1 MNKSRIVV
9 LASTLVVGAG
19 VLTAVGA
26 LYLDPAQAA
35 VGPLPAAGLSLPADA
50 QFVMGIDVRRF
61 VASPFYTRFGD
72 EHAAAR
78 PKAFAEMEEKTG
90 INPERDVDAI
100 YIAGRKGTGGKGH
113 DGDGVVIVVGTF
125 DRYKVSRAIETSHKG
140 AASTKYNGTP
150 LYLFEE
156 KRAGHKAGAV
166 AFLDDNTL
174 VMGSRSAVEQT
185 IDVRFGGGQ
194 GLRGNAPMT
203 ALLETVRPGSTFWM
217 DGDQSVLGHMPKGI
231 PAPGGDGQSM
241 SLPPLKTVVVTGD
254 LDPVVSFEAT
264 GEASDGAA
272 AQSLADLVRGFVAL
286 ASLQAHQKPELKQLA
301 AGVSVTTDAN
311 KVRIAARFPYEVL
324 ESLRTK
330 KTARGV
336 EPATAVE
343 PAR

>member
-9 LASTLVVGAG
+9 LASTFIVGAG

-26 LYLDPAQAA
+26 LYLDPAQAS
-35 VGPLPAAGLSLPADA
+35 VGPLPAAGLALPADA

-100 YIAGRKGTGGKGH
+100 YIAGRKSAGKRG

-140 AASTKYNGTP
+140 AASTSYQGTP
-150 LYLFEE
+150 VYLFDET
-156 KRAGHKAGAV
+156 RAGRKAGAV
-166 AFLDDNTL
+166 AFLDDHTL
-174 VMGSRSAVEQT
+174 VMGSKGGVEQT
-185 IDVRFGGGQ
+185 IDAKSGAGQ
-194 GLRGNAPMT
+194 GLRGNAGMT

-217 DGDQSVLGHMPKGI
+217 VGDQSALAHMPKGI
-231 PAPGGDGQSM
+231 PAPGADGQGM
-241 SLPPLKTVVVTGD
+241 NLPPLKTVVVTGD
-254 LDPVVSFEAT
+254 LDPIVSFEAT
-264 GEASDGAA
+264 GEAADGAA
-272 AQSLADLVRGFVAL
+272 AQNLADVVRGFVAL
-286 ASLQAHQKPELKQLA
+286 ASLQASQKPELKQLA
-301 AGVSVTTDAN
+301 SGVSITTDAN

-324 ESLRTK
+324 DSLR
-330 KTARGV
+330 ARK
-336 EPATAVE
+336 AARAVE
-343 PAR
+343 PGVTSEPLN